1 MKKKR
6 IDETYIWLAVVGF
19 FLIFYA
25 AFMVIT
31 AKDTRMLPKEIFGIK
46 MFDKANNYFQ
56 DIYVEDPA
64 HKNKL
69 MESIDRVLKKNEHFG
84 LGKKQVKFV
93 INENFSENTIYI
105 DKNFIIFGIGGEEKI
120 KENLDNFINVCL
132 KKRRNFIKNLSE
144 LYNIKPRVF
153 KNHFFRAKSIS
164 EDGYAFYTDRKFI
177 KYNINNIPVILKVSC
192 VYYHDKEFYSIL
204 YYSLEAQEF
213 SDKNQKKRM
222 EKIGKFDNEKIIFNY
237 KGL

>member
-64 HKNKL
+64 HKDKL
-69 MESIDRVLKKNEHFG
+69 IKAIDRIFKKSEHVA
-84 LGKKQVKFV
+84 LARKQVKFV
-93 INENFSENTIYI
+93 INEHFSENKIVM
-105 DKNFIIFGIGGEEKI
+105 DKNFIIIDINGTEKI
-120 KENLDNFINVCL
+120 KENLDDFKNVCL

-192 VYYHDKEFYSIL
+192 VYYHDKRFYSKL
-204 YYSLEAQEF
+204 HYSLQTQEY
-213 SDKNQKKRM
+213 SDENQKDM
-222 EKIGKFDNEKIIFNY
+222 EKIGKFGNEKIIFNY